1 MNHYGLSYKIVRN
14 HIRSNSET
22 LDHSQL
28 RQFLKMNL
36 GVTCPDLSGLNID
49 EIANLD
55 IDFQNLD
62 WKLKEKLLMNPMH
75 FKSIDE
81 FKEMLD

>member
-1 MNHYGLSYKIVRN
+1 
-14 HIRSNSET
+14 
-22 LDHSQL
+22 
-28 RQFLKMNL
+28 MNL